1 MLTTAQK
8 IDRFS
13 ADSDLA
19 HAVVHGTPAETVQTD
34 NGPIP
39 TLARAVTSLAAFNVR
54 GAWAANTQYAM
65 KDVYTSNGF
74 VYLVMTAHVSS
85 TVDADVAAGKV
96 ALYQGVPQTEF
107 TSRISRIVRSVAEL
121 EALPSSGYSTV
132 FTLGYFGAGSR
143 GSRMYYADPDDKTT
157 PADRGLVFQAS
168 DGGRF
173 KLVHDG
179 VVTPYDFGAKGNGA
193 VGVVQGDD
201 DTVALQQ
208 MLAAWSPSVSV
219 DWLTAAVF
227 NFSAQL
233 SKVGVNL
240 TMKTAGAIGTVLNWI
255 GGTGAADNDAAADLI
270 VFGNGADDCRG
281 WNVGGLGV
289 ESAVKRAK
297 GAAVHA
303 KRFMDGNDFAEFRCG
318 SATKNGNLFHGVWM
332 DLVNVCNLPGMYA
345 TKLQG
350 AGLRINGSSTDD
362 SGSDLFLSSGN
373 ISFCAIGI
381 HQGGGF
387 GGLRTGQMNCFGNGI
402 NYLFDTTIVPRR
414 NREVFYEAGSVC
426 DGATSVGMVF
436 DDPLTAGAPVT
447 LSGFIGSS
455 GQIGSGAGPY
465 HGVWV
470 KHWPGGRF
478 NVNSGQIFN
487 HLGDAIRVDDAS
499 VVMSIASETH
509 IFNNGG
515 FGINATVLTTGI
527 YCDARYMAENVAGN
541 FSANVQNAAW
551 DSFNTAVTSSSGAI
565 AQLGSVNLFYRI
577 ASGVCHF
584 TANISITTNGGGASS
599 VQFTL
604 PRPAAGFGTVY
615 GKDLKTGKALTGIV
629 AAGSTEQLT
638 FFDST
643 YPGSDGA
650 VLVVSGSYQYK

>member
-19 HAVVHGTPAETVQTD
+19 HAVVHGTPAETVQTE

-39 TLARAVTSLAAFNVR
+39 TLARAVMGLAAFNVR
-54 GAWAANTQYAM
+54 GAWQTGTQYAM
-65 KDVYTSNGF
+65 KDVYTANGF
-74 VYLVMTAHVSS
+74 VYLVMAAHVSS

-107 TSRISRIVRSVAEL
+107 ISRISRIVRSVAEL

-157 PADRGLVFQAS
+157 PADRGLVFQAA

-179 VVTPYDFGAKGNGA
+179 VVTPYDFGAKANGV
-193 VGVVQGDD
+193 VGEVQGDD
-201 DTVALQQ
+201 DTVALQR

-233 SKVGVNL
+233 SKAGVNL
-240 TMKTAGAIGTVLNWI
+240 TMTTAGSIGTVLNWI
-255 GGTGAADNDAAADLI
+255 GGNGAADADADADLL
-270 VFGNGADDCRG
+270 VFGNASNAGKN
-281 WNVGGLGV
+281 WNVGGLGI
-289 ESAVKRAK
+289 ESAVKRSK
-297 GAAVHA
+297 GAAVRV
-303 KRFMDGNDFAEFRCG
+303 KNFVDGNDFAGFRCG
-318 SATKNGNLFHGVWM
+318 MATKNGNLFHGVWM
-332 DLVNVCNLPGMYA
+332 DLVNVCNLPAMYA
-345 TKLQG
+345 TRLQG
-350 AGLRINGSSTDD
+350 AGLRLNGSSSDD
-362 SGSDLFLSSGN
+362 SGSDLFLNVGN

-387 GGLRTGQMNCFGNGI
+387 GGLRTGQMNCFANGI

-426 DGATSVGMVF
+426 DGATIAGMVF
-436 DDPLTAGAPVT
+436 DDPLTGGAPVM

-455 GQIGSGAGPY
+455 GQIASGAGPY
-465 HGVWV
+465 HGLWV
-470 KHWPGGRF
+470 KRWPGGRF

-499 VVMSIASETH
+499 IVMSIAAETH

-515 FGINATVLTTGI
+515 FGVNPTVVMSGI
-527 YCDARYMAENVAGN
+527 LCDSRYMSLNGAGN
-541 FSANVQNAAW
+541 FSANFRNPPW
-551 DSFNTAVTSSSGAI
+551 DQFATTVTSSQGAI
-565 AQLGSVNLFYRI
+565 AQVGSVNLFYRL

-584 TANISITTNGGGASS
+584 TVNISITTNGSGAGA

-604 PRPAAGFGTVY
+604 PVPAAGFGTVY
-615 GKDLKTGKALTGIV
+615 GKELVTGKVLTGIV
-629 AAGSTEQLT
+629 AAGNTEQLT
-638 FFDST
+638 FFDGT
-643 YPGSDGA
+643 YPGADGR